1 MKSDLISSVPVG
13 SPTLRFVVAF
23 IPICPRP
30 GPSGGEGYQ
39 QCPLCLRPVVPGQER
54 RGTRTRSCQRSRPA
68 SLGTLSTA
76 RALMSKG
83 NSISSFNHTL
93 SCAPLVLGRAGDT
106 G

>member
-1 MKSDLISSVPVG
+1 MKSDLVSPVPVG
-13 SPTLRFVVAF
+13 SPTLGFVVAF
-23 IPICPRP
+23 IPIRPRP

-39 QCPLCLRPVVPGQER
+39 QCPLCLCPVVPGQER
-54 RGTRTRSCQRSRPA
+54 RGTWTRGCQRSRPA

-76 RALMSKG
+76 WALMSKG
-83 NSISSFNHTL
+83 SSISSFSHIL